1 MKPNIFFISVDS
13 LRADRCFGGKRNTK
27 TPNLDSLIKNGIYFS
42 QAISAADQTGT
53 SLSSVFTGLFPIKT
67 GKNQINF
74 KSNMKTYFDILE
86 KANYHVYSFVPDI
99 AFFKEST
106 INFGDKTL
114 YVFEDR
120 KKIQRLEN
128 DLGSKIIAK
137 LKSKD
142 MEQPWICFIHLM
154 DIHTPFSVPDE
165 FDKEENGKTKYDKLV
180 SYVDVW
186 LGKFLNHINMKNTLI
201 VISADHGE
209 YIPVTDESI
218 TEIPSIQRILTKGQT
233 SFSFVEKI
241 RMKTLLNLR
250 FAAQTY
256 RKEKLRRTLTPYEMR
271 SFNTRSGL
279 DLYDEVVRI
288 PLIFA
293 GYNIKDC
300 KVISDLVR
308 NVDIFPTIIDMIG
321 LSNSIKTDGRSLFPL
336 INGKKLNELP
346 AYIEVGINLA
356 QLVSSKNPIALPKII
371 GIRTSEYKYLRS
383 RDDPK
388 KNVRLF
394 DLKNDPLEEKN
405 IAEENIDIVK
415 KMEDVLSQFTMYS
428 SGDGKILSDEEI
440 KKAKETLL
448 RLGYI

>member
-1 MKPNIFFISVDS
+1 MKPNIFFVTVDS
-13 LRADRCFGGKRNTK
+13 LRADRCFGEKRSAK
-27 TPNLDSLIKNGIYFS
+27 TPSLDSLIKKGTYFS
-42 QAISAADQTGT
+42 QTISAGDQTGT
-53 SLSSVFTGLFPIKT
+53 SVSSVFSGLFPIRT
-67 GKNQINF
+67 GRNQINF
-74 KSNMKTYFDILE
+74 KSDFTTYFDVLKE
-86 KANYHVYSFVPDI
+86 VGYHTYALIPDDP
-99 AFFKEST
+99 FFKKSA
-106 INFGDKTL
+106 INFDEKTL
-114 YVFEDR
+114 YFFTDR
-120 KKIQRLEN
+120 KKKQS
-128 DLGSKIIAK
+128 LGTGLGDKIIAK
-137 LKSKD
+137 LKSKE
-142 MEQPWICFIHLM
+142 MKEPWIYFVHLM
-154 DIHTPFSVPDE
+154 DLHTPFSVPNE
-165 FDKEENGKTKYDKLV
+165 FDKQKNGETKYDRLV
-180 SYVDVW
+180 SYIDIW
-186 LGKFLNHINMKNTLI
+186 LGKFLDQINMENTLI
-201 VISADHGE
+201 VITSDHGE
-209 YIPVTDESI
+209 YIPVTDENIS
-218 TEIPSIQRILTKGQT
+218 EIPGIQRFLSKGQT
-233 SFSFVEKI
+233 SVSFIEKM

-256 RKEKLRRTLTPYEMR
+256 RKEKLKKELTPYEMR